1 MAIDANGLVL
11 AKYGNQT
18 FVMGK
23 VGVATFNNP
32 EGLEKVGGNN
42 YIQTSNSGIRSLQGP
57 WQNNGAGTLQGRCL
71 GKCPMSIFRQNLPK

>member
-32 EGLEKVGGNN
+32 EGLEKSAATTMSKLATQG
-42 YIQTSNSGIRSLQGP
+42 IQSSQALATTEQERYRRVP
-57 WQNNGAGTLQGRCL
+57 W
-71 GKCPMSIFRQNLPK
+71 KCRMSIFRQNLPK